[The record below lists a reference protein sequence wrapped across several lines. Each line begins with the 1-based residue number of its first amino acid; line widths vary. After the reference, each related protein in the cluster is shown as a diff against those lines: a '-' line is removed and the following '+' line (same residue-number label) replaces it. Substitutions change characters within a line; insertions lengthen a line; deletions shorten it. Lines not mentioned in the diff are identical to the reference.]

1 MAVPRLAL
9 VGAGAMG
16 SNHARVIAESDVA
29 DLAVL
34 IDTDAARGKPLAD
47 RLGCGFDTSFDAARG
62 CDGAV
67 IATPTRTHVEQ
78 ALALLELGVP
88 LLVEKPLAPD
98 IEQSRAIVE
107 LSRARGVPLMCGF
120 VERYNPAVT
129 TVVSMLAQ
137 RPVHVIAL
145 RHSPATPRTT
155 LSVVFDLLIHDI
167 DLALRYAASDVAP
180 RVLSSATAAGG
191 QVSEIADCLLSFGGE
206 LVATLSASRASQ
218 RKVRMHLIETP
229 DALYEVDLL
238 RQDVTVYQHRS
249 QSLTRG
255 ANPSYRAETVVDIPF
270 VRHGGEPLLLQLRHF
285 VRLIDGAVDAAS
297 ERDSIL
303 PAHEVAALVERGGA
317 GSGGIGAGS

>member
-1 MAVPRLAL
+1 MTVPRLAL

-34 IDTDAARGKPLAD
+34 IDTDPARGRPLAD
-47 RLGCGFDTSFDAARG
+47 RLGCAFDTSFEAARG

-67 IATPTRTHVEQ
+67 IATPTRAHAEQ
-78 ALALLELGVP
+78 ALALLEIGVP

-98 IEQSRAIVE
+98 IGQSQAIVDV
-107 LSRARGVPLMCGF
+107 SRARDVPLMCGF

-129 TVVSMLAQ
+129 TVMSMLEQ
-137 RPVHVIAL
+137 RPVHVITL
-145 RHSPATPRTT
+145 RHSPVTPRTT

-167 DLALRYAASDVAP
+167 DLALRYAGSGAMP
-180 RVLSSATAAGG
+180 RVLSSVTGVGG
-191 QVSEIADCLLSFGGE
+191 QVSEIADCLLSFDGE

-218 RKVRMHLIETP
+218 RKVRTHMIETP

-238 RQDVTVYQHRS
+238 RQDVTVYHHRS
-249 QSLTRG
+249 QTLTRG

-285 VRLIDGAVDAAS
+285 AGLIAGAVDAVA
-297 ERDSIL
+297 ERESIL
-303 PAHEVAALVERGGA
+303 PAHEVAAVVE
-317 GSGGIGAGS
+317 GGIGAAS